1 MKHTLIVSPFKGC
14 NLEITGIYNERDD
27 SVGIPDYFEIDK
39 IVPCEEDIYDLLE
52 WVSANKGY
60 MSILEELCIEQ
71 VRNDKPDYEED

>member
-14 NLEITGIYNERDD
+14 NLEIIGNYYEEDN
-27 SVGIPDYFEIDK
+27 SVGIPDYFEIEK
-39 IVPCEEDIYDLLE
+39 IVPCEEDVYDLLE

-71 VRNDKPDYEED
+71 VKNYEPDYEKD